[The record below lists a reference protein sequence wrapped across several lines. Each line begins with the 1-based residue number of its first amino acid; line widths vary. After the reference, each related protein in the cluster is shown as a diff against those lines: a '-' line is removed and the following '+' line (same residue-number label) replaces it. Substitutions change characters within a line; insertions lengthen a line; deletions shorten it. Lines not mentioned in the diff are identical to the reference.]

1 MQVLHEGQ
9 PGMIGVDFG
18 PPSSIGFDSLCTFCG
33 QTKALGQILLFT
45 LAAASSP
52 VY

>member
-1 MQVLHEGQ
+1 MQVFYEGQ

-18 PPSSIGFDSLCTFCG
+18 PSSSISFDSLCTFCR

-45 LAAASSP
+45 PAAISSP